1 MRDPT
6 RRAVLA
12 AASAAALS
20 APRPAGAAGQ
30 IVVATWG
37 GDYANLLRANVDDP
51 LMTPQGSTVVQ
62 DTGDEDP
69 RVAKL
74 FAQRRL
80 PRGAADVVCLQAVRA
95 HEVDQAGLLEP
106 LDATKV
112 PNLAHAPAEPAD
124 CVLRPAHLQP
134 AGHHLQSRQG
144 AGPAAHLHRPAGPQV
159 ARSRRGC

>member
-1 MRDPT
+1 MRDTT

-12 AASAAALS
+12 AAASAAAVS
-20 APRPAGAAGQ
+20 ATRTAAAAEQ

-51 LMTPQGSTVVQ
+51 LMTPQGITVVQ

-80 PRGAADVVCLQAVRA
+80 PRGAADVVCL
-95 HEVDQAGLLEP
+95 
-106 LDATKV
+106 
-112 PNLAHAPAEPAD
+112 
-124 CVLRPAHLQP
+124 
-134 AGHHLQSRQG
+134 
-144 AGPAAHLHRPAGPQV
+144 
-159 ARSRRGC
+159 